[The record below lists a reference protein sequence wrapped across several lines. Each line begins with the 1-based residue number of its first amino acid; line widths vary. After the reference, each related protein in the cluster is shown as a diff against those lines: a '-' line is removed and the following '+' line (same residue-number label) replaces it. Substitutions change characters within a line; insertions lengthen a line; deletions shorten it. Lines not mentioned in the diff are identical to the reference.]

1 MYHVTLVNLS
11 ADARAAAVSLVPVER
26 RGLGPD
32 EVRALLANF
41 QMVDPVENA
50 AADPEMRIRIR
61 QESYLV
67 RLGNRTLV
75 FYDMQRRD
83 LPAQLLEAE
92 AVMAELDG
100 SASLARARAQTAAV
114 QAALQPAAEPP
125 APARNEQSNPTRLA
139 VLGGLAAGLAATLA
153 WLWWPDPLARVDAVR
168 LSAEE
173 AKSFYQLHAGVYLTG
188 SQPGQH
194 GIALTTTGDLKLFE
208 LQAVEAPRVVPAG
221 GQPVR
226 AADRLGLATDQ
237 PGGLIMVA
245 DRDTLVYCGESYR
258 RLP

>member
-1 MYHVTLVNLS
+1 MYHATLVNLS
-11 ADARAAAVSLVPVER
+11 ADARTAAVSLSPVER

-41 QMVDPVENA
+41 QAVDPVENA
-50 AADPEMRIRIR
+50 AADPEIRIRVR

-67 RLGNRTLV
+67 RLGNRTLI
-75 FYDMQRRD
+75 FYDIQRRD
-83 LPAQLLEAE
+83 LPAQLLGVD

-114 QAALQPAAEPP
+114 QAALQPAAEIP
-125 APARNEQSNPTRLA
+125 APARNEPSNPARLA
-139 VLGGLAAGLAATLA
+139 VLGGLAAGLTAALA
-153 WLWWPDPLARVDAVR
+153 WLWWPDPGERVDAVR

-194 GIALTTTGDLKLFE
+194 GIALTTIGDLKLFE

-221 GQPVR
+221 CQPVR
-226 AADRLGLATDQ
+226 AAGRLGLATDQ

-245 DRDTLVYCGESYR
+245 DRDTLVYGGENYR